1 MATTPVRIQPKNRL
15 LAWIE
20 ERLPILSFLSSHT
33 SELAG
38 MKLSC
43 SRHQPPTV
51 GSKMMMKAQMTRPK
65 ATPHRALT
73 V

>member
-33 SELAG
+33 S
-38 MKLSC
+38 
-43 SRHQPPTV
+43 
-51 GSKMMMKAQMTRPK
+51 
-65 ATPHRALT
+65 
-73 V
+73 